1 MNKKQYKEL
10 LKPYFEDIEPE
21 KVGIEFDRVEDV
33 LKELEEEIYTKI
45 NRKYYYCEECKK
57 YYYKK
62 DWGTEDTKEI
72 RYGDIVYI
80 DAGYGDDD
88 EVADVTYH
96 VKYRICPIH
105 KDHKIV
111 VSRVPISSTN
121 RRKAR

>member
-33 LKELEEEIYTKI
+33 LKELKEEIYAKI
-45 NRKYYYCEECKK
+45 DRKYHYCPKCQRYYLKSHWRNETGEE
-57 YYYKK
+57 
-62 DWGTEDTKEI
+62 T
-72 RYGDIVYI
+72 RYGEIVYI

-88 EVADVTYH
+88 EVADITYH
-96 VKYRICPIH
+96 VKYKVCPMYR
-105 KDHKIV
+105 DHKIV
-111 VSRVPISSTN
+111 ISRSVISSTN

>member
-33 LKELEEEIYTKI
+33 LKELEEEIYAKI

-57 YYYKK
+57 YYHKK

-88 EVADVTYH
+88 EVADITYH